1 MINENYGS
9 TNNNI
14 FDNDNFDNFYFKNLT
29 YSNGFGHFHNK
40 NYFNNYYIKKH
51 IKNKSIKN
59 RNNSSRNEQSE
70 IMSSEKVSHPP
81 DLSQDY
87 SKIQTIPIFNF
98 KLPQSKGK
106 EKNKIINDK
115 PNIYINKN
123 NHKIL
128 LYNNLSKRRK
138 RNISNSSI
146 DEINISLKKL
156 SLNENRPKIN
166 SYKNS
171 RNNNKNENNVINLK
185 YQKSA
190 DSRINSFN
198 LINKSKLKKLIFNK
212 NKKKFNKLIIQN
224 ENQFSYINNNNNN
237 NNENY
242 KNKIIFLKKIIYNQK
257 NNIKILRE
265 QNKILLEKIK
275 KMQEE
280 NMGTLKV
287 ISSLKSEFSNKNINE
302 INDNY
307 INNYINSNHCKRNS
321 YNTIPNDN
329 SIINIKENIFNS
341 KKIIYSLYDNKNIL
355 SYDFTSN
362 EFKLI
367 QIINEEFEKE
377 FNKDI
382 NTLYC
387 FNNINNKIYIIAGNN
402 NDQLYIYKIKSNKIK
417 KYSNLNNN
425 HMYGSLI
432 FFVNNNNENEK
443 LICLSGKYNK
453 KVEIYNDED
462 DYWNDKI
469 IEEMPEERCNS
480 CYLIINNNYI
490 YGFYGYN
497 YILKKYLNNIVY
509 YNFNNNKWNKILN
522 KSLNNNIK
530 GIKNHFCYENK
541 NDKYIYILG
550 GDSNFNNIIID
561 LEKKS
566 IVKIDLN
573 KGIKNN
579 KFLFYHNYAY
589 YIKKKY
595 FALFDNFFNI
605 HIIDAFSNEKEIIQ
619 YK

>member
-128 LYNNLSKRRK
+128 IYNNLSKRRK

-190 DSRINSFN
+190 HSRINSFN
-198 LINKSKLKKLIFNK
+198 LINKSKLKKLIFDK

-237 NNENY
+237 NENY
-242 KNKIIFLKKIIYNQK
+242 KNKIIFLKKIIYNQN

-287 ISSLKSEFSNKNINE
+287 ISSLKSDFSNKNVNE

-307 INNYINSNHCKRNS
+307 INNYIKINHCKRNS
-321 YNTIPNDN
+321 YNTMPNDN

-367 QIINEEFEKE
+367 QIINEEYEKE

-432 FFVNNNNENEK
+432 FFANNNNENEK

-509 YNFNNNKWNKILN
+509 YNFNNNKWNKILSN
-522 KSLNNNIK
+522 SLNNNIK

-541 NDKYIYILG
+541 NNKYIYILG

-561 LEKKS
+561 IEKKS

-573 KGIKNN
+573 KGTKNN

-619 YK
+619 YQ